1 MIVNESSFMLVLYRL
16 LYALGTSRGF
26 KRAPIIVMASVSYS
40 ISLILNFPPKCSHRL
55 RQFREIADPADAAS
69 VRTKLPRKLHAMASR
84 LDLLLIAVVATELVT
99 IIALVIYEAAMNEN
113 YLAMAIL
120 MAIGIVV
127 IGLVGACAY
136 TQDTGDEPIPQMT
149 PGPAGDS
156 IV

>member
-69 VRTKLPRKLHAMASR
+69 VRTKLPMKLQGKMESR
-84 LDLLLIAVVATELVT
+84 HQKLLALLLIAMYC
-99 IIALVIYEAAMNEN
+99 IPSIYFIANGIVSAMNGD
-113 YLAMAIL
+113 YTDMAL
-120 MAIGIVV
+120 GIVFCG
-127 IGLVGACAY
+127 IGGWIVFNACK
-136 TQDTGDEPIPQMT
+136 QDTG
-149 PGPAGDS
+149 GD
-156 IV
+156 VDRT

>member
-1 MIVNESSFMLVLYRL
+1 
-16 LYALGTSRGF
+16 
-26 KRAPIIVMASVSYS
+26 
-40 ISLILNFPPKCSHRL
+40 
-55 RQFREIADPADAAS
+55 
-69 VRTKLPRKLHAMASR
+69 MASR

-136 TQDTGDEPIPQMT
+136 TQDTGDEPIPQTT